1 MYLNITY
8 IIQIMDKRLN
18 RQLETYISKFKNAI
32 KNKVLE
38 LKIEQSHAT
47 QLMEFVYEYDRL
59 VFSKEDVS
67 KRKRI
72 KNSIPQT
79 NRCHAKRATGE
90 QCTRKQK
97 DGHLYCGTHV
107 KGTPHGIISTEEG
120 DTDQIK
126 SEVFA
131 EEIYGIV
138 YYLDKFG
145 NVFST
150 EDVLNGKENPQV
162 IAKYILQNEV
172 YTIPSFGLS

>member
-1 MYLNITY
+1 
-8 IIQIMDKRLN
+8 MDKRLN
-18 RQLETYISKFKNAI
+18 RQLETYIAKFKSGI
-32 KNKVLE
+32 KSRVLE
-38 LKIEQSHAT
+38 LKIPQDQASA
-47 QLMEFVYEYDRL
+47 LMEYVYEYDRL

-97 DGHLYCGTHV
+97 EGHLYCGTHV
-107 KGTPHGIISTEEG
+107 KGTPHGIISTEHC
-120 DTDQIK
+120 DDDQIK

-138 YYLDKFG
+138 YYLDKHG

-150 EDVLNGKENPQV
+150 EDVLNNKENPHV
-162 IAKYILQNEV
+162 IAKYELNNGV
-172 YTIPSFGLS
+172 YTIPSLGLC